1 MSNPNIETELFNLFN
16 KKKGKKKPPMPINF
30 REDYTTYYT
39 TGGGLD
45 TKAEADKVAKGF
57 FEDGYAVKILD
68 SRDGYG
74 VYISSRGQT
83 RRLLE
88 RAERLPNKG
97 ARGRKRRTSTRRK
110 STRKK

>member
-1 MSNPNIETELFNLFN
+1 MFNLF
-16 KKKGKKKPPMPINF
+16 KKKRGKSKPNKPISF
-30 REDYTTYYT
+30 REDYITYHT
-39 TGGGLD
+39 TGGGLK

-57 FEDGYAVKILD
+57 FEDGFAVKILD
-68 SRDGYG
+68 SSDGYG

-88 RAERLPNKG
+88 RA
-97 ARGRKRRTSTRRK
+97 RKSKAKRRK